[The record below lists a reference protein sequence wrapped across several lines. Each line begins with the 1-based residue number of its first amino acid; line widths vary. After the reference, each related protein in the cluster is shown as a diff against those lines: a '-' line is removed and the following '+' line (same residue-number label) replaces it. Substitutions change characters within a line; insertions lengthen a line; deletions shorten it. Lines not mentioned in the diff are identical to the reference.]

1 MENSNHS
8 SRRKFIHQT
17 AMAGVGLHMKRL
29 LIIVLLLLC
38 TAPFQ
43 TNKTGMEMTNPPYI
57 ARTSNFMAI
66 AFHIKAD
73 EAQSLVPA
81 NVKIKFDENG
91 RATLGMEIYTTEQVY
106 GIPNYSLAFM
116 YVTVNSL
123 DSNNGTDYYYPI
135 WGAMNNDT
143 ALQSFMH
150 LYNFPYQQQIVTI
163 GKGAE
168 QVATVGESDGEG
180 ITLKLKRKSSSP
192 VSAEGVAPILNQSAD
207 GKMQVTEIP
216 WLANG
221 NEASIISFEI
231 RAGNNKVL
239 QVLQGAKPFYGQV
252 STNVFSY
259 TKPISQ

>member
-1 MENSNHS
+1 
-8 SRRKFIHQT
+8 
-17 AMAGVGLHMKRL
+17 MKRL
-29 LIIVLLLLC
+29 LIIGLLSLS
-38 TAPFQ
+38 TACFQ
-43 TNKTGMEMTNPPYI
+43 TIFGQTNNTNMKMTSPPYI

-73 EAQSLVPA
+73 EVQSLVPA
-81 NVKIKFDENG
+81 NVKVKIDEKG
-91 RATLGMEIYTTEQVY
+91 RAAVGMEIYTTEQVY
-106 GIPNYSLAFM
+106 GVPNYTLAFIS
-116 YVTVNSL
+116 VTVNSL
-123 DSNNGTDYYYPI
+123 DSNNKTSDNYYPI

-143 ALQSFMH
+143 ALQSFKH
-150 LYNFPYQQQIVTI
+150 FYNFPYQQQSVTI
-163 GKGAE
+163 TKGVE

-180 ITLKLKRKSSSP
+180 ITLKLKSKSGSP

-231 RAGNNKVL
+231 RPGSNKVL
-239 QVLQGAKPFYGQV
+239 KVLQAAKPFYGQI

-259 TKPISQ
+259 PKPIRQ

>member
-1 MENSNHS
+1 M
-8 SRRKFIHQT
+8 I
-17 AMAGVGLHMKRL
+17 RL
-29 LIIVLLLLC
+29 LIIGLLSLF
-38 TAPFQ
+38 TASFQ
-43 TNKTGMEMTNPPYI
+43 TTYGQTMNTDMKMTSPPYI

-73 EAQSLVPA
+73 EVQSLVPA
-81 NVKIKFDENG
+81 NVKVKIDEKG
-91 RATLGMEIYTTEQVY
+91 QATVGMEIYTTEQVY
-106 GIPNYSLAFM
+106 GIPNYTLAFI

-123 DSNNGTDYYYPI
+123 DSNNNTSDNYYPI

-143 ALQSFMH
+143 ALQSFKH
-150 LYNFPYQQQIVTI
+150 FYNFPYQQQSVTI
-163 GKGAE
+163 RKGAE
-168 QVATVGESDGEG
+168 QVATVGEGNGEG
-180 ITLKLKRKSSSP
+180 ITLKLRTKSNSP

-231 RAGNNKVL
+231 RAGSNKVL
-239 QVLQGAKPFYGQV
+239 QVLQGAEPFYGQV

-259 TKPISQ
+259 TKPKRQ